1 MGPGRKWQHHL
12 GPPFVQLWQQMFSP
26 DGSRLAAIVAPS
38 YGRWTVAVDGVPW
51 PATFTKLVTDATFS
65 PDGQRIAALAK
76 EEETFRVVV
85 DGSPWSD
92 AWDMAWKPVFS
103 PDGKDVAAKV
113 EKKGQYTYTVNNR
126 VWSTSCDA
134 AWPPVF
140 SPDGSHLMLRTI
152 EAGSYIRRIVPVS
165 TITG

>member
-1 MGPGRKWQHHL
+1 VVAPVREKGLWALAEDDNIIWDRR
-12 GPPFVQLWQQMFSP
+12 FVQLWQQMFSP

-51 PATFTKLVTDATFS
+51 AATFTKLVTDATFS

-76 EEETFRVVV
+76 EGETFRVVV

-113 EKKGQYTYTVNNR
+113 EKRANTPTR
-126 VWSTSCDA
+126 
-134 AWPPVF
+134 
-140 SPDGSHLMLRTI
+140 
-152 EAGSYIRRIVPVS
+152 
-165 TITG
+165 